1 MQIDGKPPRRPPY
14 RPSGQ
19 LVLLVL
25 IVILTILQAA
35 KSQGWL

>member
-1 MQIDGKPPRRPPY
+1 MPIDGKPPRRPPY

-25 IVILTILQAA
+25 ILALTILQTA
-35 KSQGWL
+35 KSRGWF

>member
-1 MQIDGKPPRRPPY
+1 MQIDGKSPRRPPY

-25 IVILTILQAA
+25 IVILTVLQTA
-35 KSQGWL
+35 KSQGWF